1 MWDQRWNL
9 NNGGKSE
16 EPNCRLTQPLYLCS
30 MCGDKTAEDP
40 TGFLRYFV
48 IFNHCLAFIAPVCM
62 LWTLCGRYDALRK
75 RIYSPFLLMATAAI
89 WEGMNES
96 IQLRTY
102 ISNGLN
108 LIGYHSLYCQF
119 VFD

>member
-1 MWDQRWNL
+1 MTDYGVLPYFPWDPAFPIPDEANNPYGMWDQRWNL

-30 MCGDKTAEDP
+30 MCGDKTPEDP

-62 LWTLCGRYDALRK
+62 L
-75 RIYSPFLLMATAAI
+75 
-89 WEGMNES
+89 
-96 IQLRTY
+96 
-102 ISNGLN
+102 
-108 LIGYHSLYCQF
+108 
-119 VFD
+119 